1 MLRTCSGYV
10 VDRSH
15 AHVVRVCGGGMSRTC
30 SGCVDGEASVHAV
43 GMQLGD
49 AAAGSGCVIGNATS
63 ILLAWV
69 CGLRM
74 ARK

>member
-1 MLRTCSGYV
+1 MLRT
-10 VDRSH
+10 R
-15 AHVVRVCGGGMSRTC
+15 
-30 SGCVDGEASVHAV
+30 SGCVDGGASVHAV

-74 ARK
+74 ART

>member
-30 SGCVDGEASVHAV
+30 SGCVWWRDVMYARVV
-43 GMQLGD
+43 DMQSED
-49 AAAGSGCVIGNATS
+49 AAHT
-63 ILLAWV
+63 
-69 CGLRM
+69 
-74 ARK
+74 